1 MIVNTPEDCV
11 KKYLK
16 PFLHPKIYSSQSVG
30 EFAISHNSKLSK
42 INGDKRYHYFQCFK
56 SGQPRSINSSQKIR
70 EKNSN
75 KTGT

>member
-11 KKYLK
+11 KKL
-16 PFLHPKIYSSQSVG
+16 SQSFSTAKDLVKSVG
-30 EFAISHNSKLSK
+30 EFAISHNFKLSK

-56 SGQPRSINSSQKIR
+56 FGQPRSINSSQKIR

-75 KTGT
+75 KTGI